1 MISPESADILA
12 VILGL
17 GLFGL
22 IVLTTVSYHWKNLR
36 GWLII
41 SYVFIPGFVLVAAML
56 IHYPPLLFGAL
67 FFLGVGAMGGNRNRR
82 R

>member
-1 MISPESADILA
+1 MLSPETADILA

-22 IVLTTVSYHWKNLR
+22 IVLTTVSYQWKNLR

-41 SYVFIPGFVLVAAML
+41 SYVFIPGFVLAAAVL

-67 FFLGVGAMGGNRNRR
+67 FFLGVSTMGGSRNRR

>member
-1 MISPESADILA
+1 MLA
-12 VILGL
+12 VIPGL

-41 SYVFIPGFVLVAAML
+41 SYVLIPGFVLVAAVL

-67 FFLGVGAMGGNRNRR
+67 FFLGVGAMGGNRSRR

>member
-1 MISPESADILA
+1 MLSPETADILA
-12 VILGL
+12 VILGF

-22 IVLTTVSYHWKNLR
+22 IVMTTVSYHWKTLR

-41 SYVFIPGFVLVAAML
+41 SYVFIPGFVLVAAVL
-56 IHYPPLLFGAL
+56 INYPPLLFGAL
-67 FFLGVGAMGGNRNRR
+67 FFLGVAATGGKRR